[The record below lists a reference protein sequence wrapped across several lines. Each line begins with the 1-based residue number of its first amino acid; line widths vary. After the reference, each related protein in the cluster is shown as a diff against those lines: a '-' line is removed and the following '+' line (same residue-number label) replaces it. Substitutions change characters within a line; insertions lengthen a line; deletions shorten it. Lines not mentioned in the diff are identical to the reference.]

1 MTMLTSVFFI
11 AACVCFVVVAL
22 VGLLIYWDARE
33 TKQTA
38 EERAKRQEFYRTIYT
53 SDVIKEKSH

>member
-1 MTMLTSVFFI
+1 
-11 AACVCFVVVAL
+11 VVVAL

-33 TKQTA
+33 TKQIA
-38 EERAKRQEFYRTIYT
+38 EERAKRQQFYRTIYT